1 MKNNLCWFDTRVFFG
16 NIPNENNIKYKVVI
30 DKEILKNGIF
40 IRNWKNGDKCFSQYY
55 QSYIKLSDIFIN
67 NKVTNLEKI
76 QYPILVDSNDEILY
90 VPNLYNKYHYN
101 TIESSNSQNIY
112 WINDYEN

>member
-1 MKNNLCWFDTRVFFG
+1 M
-16 NIPNENNIKYKVVI
+16 
-30 DKEILKNGIF
+30 
-40 IRNWKNGDKCFSQYY
+40 FSQYY

-76 QYPILVDSNDEILY
+76 QYPILVDSNNEILY
-90 VPNLYNKYHYN
+90 VPNLYNKYHLN

-112 WINDYEN
+112 WINE